1 MYVTYAW
8 CYVPC
13 SKYVAMSRMRTYYIP
28 FEHVTQPAKKL
39 VSPLAISRTACVKSR
54 SKEQNLATTYV
65 TMIPTISSL
74 ESSCLAICMQP
85 TTCKCPLLPVFFVQ
99 SAQEVEFVPVATV
112 MTDVHRYC
120 LPVAFTA
127 RSSEMQLS
135 MSGGQI
141 VSCDLPLRT
150 YGHTS

>member
-1 MYVTYAW
+1 M
-8 CYVPC
+8 
-13 SKYVAMSRMRTYYIP
+13 SIVAC
-28 FEHVTQPAKKL
+28 F
-39 VSPLAISRTACVKSR
+39 
-54 SKEQNLATTYV
+54 
-65 TMIPTISSL
+65 
-74 ESSCLAICMQP
+74 
-85 TTCKCPLLPVFFVQ
+85 FFVQ

-150 YGHTS
+150 YGHTPIILIIYTRNYNLNIMNNDTTIILIIIMMLQ